1 MNGPC
6 QPHYWHRHPWVLVQH
21 LMVMVAEPGAI
32 YSLFRKNQNRNSC
45 HCEVLLS
52 CSRQQ
57 NTPAIPRIYCV
68 IFITCPTQSSS
79 QPWTMLFSP
88 SLYRRESDSQVSHC
102 HLCCCDKILRQKAAK
117 WRKCISY
124 YKVRLQPTVERQ
136 SRQELQIASPITFTS
151 TSREM

>member
-6 QPHYWHRHPWVLVQH
+6 QLHYSHRHPWVLVQH
-21 LMVMVAEPGAI
+21 LMVMAAEPGAI
-32 YSLFRKNQNRNSC
+32 YSHFRKNQNRNSC

-57 NTPAIPRIYCV
+57 NTPAILRIYCV
-68 IFITCPTQSSS
+68 IFITSPTQSSS

-88 SLYRRESDSQVSHC
+88 SLYRRESDSQESHC
-102 HLCCCDKILRQKAAK
+102 HFCCCDKILRQKAAK

-124 YKVRLQPTVERQ
+124 YKSRLQSTIERK
-136 SRQELQIASPITFTS
+136 SRQELQIASHITFTS